1 MYSDKIVV
9 AIKVGGRVLRE
20 SGDIVA
26 LPFGAEYSIL
36 LKNLNSVRTQVSVS
50 IDGKDIADG
59 SRLILGPNSSIDLER
74 FIRNGNLAA
83 GNRFKF
89 IERTAAVEAHRGV
102 GAEDG
107 LIRVEAWK
115 ERVVHYQPSV
125 LRNFRSFD
133 SDDGGA
139 RMTSFTSSNM
149 VGAASAS
156 VGPAPEQERSGIT
169 APGSE
174 SRQQFYSSMGFPLE
188 AHSTVMVLRLRGD
201 IAGAQVVDPVT
212 VDVRPE
218 CQTCGKKGAANDEFC
233 SRCGA
238 SLVVIA

>member
-1 MYSDKIVV
+1 
-9 AIKVGGRVLRE
+9 
-20 SGDIVA
+20 
-26 LPFGAEYSIL
+26 
-36 LKNLNSVRTQVSVS
+36 
-50 IDGKDIADG
+50 
-59 SRLILGPNSSIDLER
+59 
-74 FIRNGNLAA
+74 
-83 GNRFKF
+83 
-89 IERTAAVEAHRGV
+89 
-102 GAEDG
+102 
-107 LIRVEAWK
+107 
-115 ERVVHYQPSV
+115 
-125 LRNFRSFD
+125 
-133 SDDGGA
+133 
-139 RMTSFTSSNM
+139 M

-156 VGPAPEQERSGIT
+156 AGPAPEQERSGIT
-169 APGSE
+169 VSGGE